1 MQSQEKAIS
10 WTEGFRGYTVPMIVL
25 KENYFSLT
33 FAHYLV
39 NYVLLVLRLS
49 GPLFA
54 CYSAHPIN
62 NEPANGT

>member
-39 NYVLLVLRLS
+39 NYVLLVLRAVRSTFRQLLCPS
-49 GPLFA
+49 
-54 CYSAHPIN
+54 HQQ
-62 NEPANGT
+62 